1 MLNSAYL
8 FPGII
13 KCIPGVS
20 STRDNPLIQILDKL
34 KDVAS
39 SVSNTSKDNAEA
51 EEIVELL
58 DKFYGLCSVEGTENS
73 TIASR
78 NGGVELLTRICS
90 TFDVKFETTLVLAM
104 KALSSILHGML
115 CLFF

>member
-1 MLNSAYL
+1 MLNSVYL

-20 STRDNPLIQILDKL
+20 NTRDNPLIQILDKL

-39 SVSNTSKDNAEA
+39 SVSNTSKDNAEV

-58 DKFYGLCSVEGTENS
+58 DKFYGLCSVEGTENA

-90 TFDVKFETTLVLAM
+90 SFDVQFETTLVLAM